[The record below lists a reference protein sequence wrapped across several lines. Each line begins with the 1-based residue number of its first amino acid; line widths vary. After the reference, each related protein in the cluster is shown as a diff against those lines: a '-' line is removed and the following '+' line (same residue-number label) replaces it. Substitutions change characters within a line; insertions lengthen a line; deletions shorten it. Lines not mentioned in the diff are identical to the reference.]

1 MVSILNARVTRIC
14 ICICMRQPEFS
25 WGKETNAFSME
36 KESRS
41 LKLHPGFIKGQL
53 DS

>member
-1 MVSILNARVTRIC
+1 MVSILNARVTR

-41 LKLHPGFIKGQL
+41 LKLLPGFINGQL